1 MEQQFY
7 LADAPD
13 IWTKIWRLIRPYAPR
28 VVLAMFFSLVVSG
41 LNGTIAWLV
50 KPAMDYI
57 FVERRYEYYLLL
69 PTAVFL
75 AYLLRGGADLLQ
87 SYLMRTAG
95 FKLVRDLRNQFF
107 EHLVHLPVSVVAK
120 TASGDIVSRLMND
133 ISMVSK
139 ILSETFRTFLV
150 QLPSVLVLMGVALYR
165 RWDLSLLAFTLLP
178 LIAYGTKVLSKFVK
192 KRRREVQQFVGL
204 LTHRMNEMLSGLKV
218 VKIFGMEEA
227 KVRQFVKE
235 SREWYRNE
243 ARLLRL
249 KEGAKYVTDIL
260 AGMAIALI
268 LAYGGYLVKEGA
280 MTTGDFFSILTAIVM
295 VFAPLKRL
303 GSSYATFQESV
314 GVLERIDDFLR
325 LPQEPQTG
333 KDAGPLK
340 ESLRFENVSF
350 SYPGSGEEVLHEI
363 DLEVE
368 AGKVMAIVGPSG
380 AGKSTLV
387 DLIPKFYSPTK
398 GKILW
403 DGTDIQDF
411 NPKSLRSHI
420 GLVSQDVI
428 LFSDTI
434 RENIA
439 AGRPDA
445 TFEEIVAA
453 AKKAQAHEFIEALP
467 QGYDTMLDERGLNL
481 SGGQRQRIALARA
494 ILHDPSL
501 LILDEATSALDTLS
515 EQAVQKALETVME
528 GRTTIVIAHRL
539 TTIRNADQI
548 VVMSDGY
555 IVAKG
560 THEELLEQDELYRD
574 LYRTWESESSKVLGA
589 TQKGC

>member
-1 MEQQFY
+1 
-7 LADAPD
+7 
-13 IWTKIWRLIRPYAPR
+13 
-28 VVLAMFFSLVVSG
+28 MFFSLAVSG
-41 LNGTIAWLV
+41 LNGAIAWLV

-69 PTAVFL
+69 PAAVFL
-75 AYLLRGGADLLQ
+75 AYVLRGGADLLQ

-107 EHLVHLPVSVVAK
+107 EHLVHLPVSLVAR

-218 VKIFGMEEA
+218 VKIFGMERS

-235 SREWYRNE
+235 GREWYRNE

-260 AGMAIALI
+260 AGTAIAII
-268 LAYGGYLVKEGA
+268 LGYGGYLVKEGA

-325 LPQEPQTG
+325 LQQEPQTG

-340 ESLRFENVSF
+340 HSLIFENIGF
-350 SYPGSGEEVLHEI
+350 TYPGSREEVLHHI
-363 DLEVE
+363 DLEVK
-368 AGKVMAIVGPSG
+368 AGKVVAIVGPSG

-387 DLIPKFYSPTK
+387 DLIPKFYSPTE

-403 DGTDIQDF
+403 DGVNLQDL

-439 AGRPDA
+439 AGKPDA
-445 TFEEIVAA
+445 TFEEVVYA
-453 AKKAQAHEFIEALP
+453 AKKAQAHAFIEALP
-467 QGYDTMLDERGLNL
+467 DGYNTVLDERGLNL

-515 EQAVQKALETVME
+515 EQAVQKALETVMK

-539 TTIRNADQI
+539 TTIRNADKI
-548 VVMSDGY
+548 VVMSDGA
-555 IVAKG
+555 IVATG
-560 THEELLEQDELYRD
+560 THEELLEKDELYRD
-574 LYRTWESESSKVLGA
+574 LYRTWENESSKAG
-589 TQKGC
+589 

>member
-574 LYRTWESESSKVLGA
+574 LYRTWESESSKVLGT

>member
-1 MEQQFY
+1 MHKPFY
-7 LADAPD
+7 LADAPN
-13 IWTKIWRLIRPYAPR
+13 IWSKIWRLIRPYAPR
-28 VVLAMFFSLVVSG
+28 VVLAMFFSLMVSG

-57 FVERRYEYYLLL
+57 FVGKRYEYYLLL
-69 PTAVFL
+69 PAAVFL

-107 EHLVHLPVSVVAK
+107 EHLVHLPVSVVSR

-178 LIAYGTKVLSKFVK
+178 MIAYGTKVLSKFVK
-192 KRRREVQQFVGL
+192 RRRREVQQFVGL
-204 LTHRMNEMLSGLKV
+204 LTHRMNEMISGLKV
-218 VKIFGMEEA
+218 VKIFGMEDS
-227 KVRQFVKE
+227 KITQFMKE
-235 SREWYRNE
+235 GREWYRNE

-260 AGMAIALI
+260 AGTAIAII
-268 LAYGGYLVKEGA
+268 LGYGGYLVKEGT

-325 LPQEPQTG
+325 LKQEPQKG
-333 KDAGPLK
+333 KHAGPLRD
-340 ESLRFENVSF
+340 SLRFENVSF
-350 SYPGSGEEVLHEI
+350 AYPSNRESVLHGI
-363 DLEVE
+363 SLVVE
-368 AGKVMAIVGPSG
+368 AGKVVAIVGPSG

-387 DLIPKFYSPTK
+387 DLVPKFYSPTQ
-398 GKILW
+398 GAILW
-403 DGTDIQDF
+403 DGEDIQGLD
-411 NPKSLRSHI
+411 PKSLRSQI
-420 GLVSQDVI
+420 GVVSQDVI

-434 RENIA
+434 KENIA

-445 TFEEIVAA
+445 AFEEIVSA
-453 AKKAQAHEFIEALP
+453 AKMAQAHDFIESLP
-467 QGYDTMLDERGLNL
+467 HGYDTMLDERGLNL

-515 EQAVQKALETVME
+515 EQAVQKALETVMQ

-548 VVMSDGY
+548 VVISEGR

-560 THEELLEQDELYRD
+560 THEELLERDELYKD
-574 LYRTWESESSKVLGA
+574 LYKTWEHSTGP
-589 TQKGC
+589 